1 MMLFIA
7 SLSFANTISNEMDIE
22 ATELETKE
30 VSLDSNSTNSL
41 VVENEEDWR
50 YCYIREWHVVIATFE
65 DYFTGGIIEFYVD
78 LSYEVCY
85 DL

>member
-30 VSLDSNSTNSL
+30 VSIDSNSTNSL
-41 VVENEEDWR
+41 VVENVEDWEICVTTVMAVNIQ
-50 YCYIREWHVVIATFE
+50 YEELAMGWWEITYEIWTWTNCYQM
-65 DYFTGGIIEFYVD
+65 
-78 LSYEVCY
+78 
-85 DL
+85 